1 MIKEKFIAF
10 WHLNLLS
17 STTISG
23 AIFVSG
29 NPTFAQVVPD
39 GSLGTETSIVKSV
52 TVDGI
57 TRNQVEGGAVR
68 GTNLFHSFRDF
79 NIVGGQSLYFQ
90 NLTGIE
96 NIISRVTG
104 GSPSNIQG
112 TLGVSGGTANLFLI
126 NPSGIIFGA
135 NSRLDVN
142 GSFVATT
149 ANAIQFGNQGIFSS
163 SALDAPPLLTVNPS
177 AFLFNQIAHA
187 PIVNLSMAPSETG
200 VQGLQV
206 PDGRSILLLGGD
218 VNLAGGSVNASGGRV
233 ELAGV
238 AGAGTI
244 GLSLNGADL
253 RLSFPATVD
262 RSDVSLT
269 NGATVNTSGEGGGSI
284 QIWARKVLVNGGSQV
299 AAFTQGAK
307 PGGDLIV
314 DASESVKV
322 LGIVPFGNLSTVT
335 FGDGKAGNL
344 TINTQKLIVGDG
356 AQIFSSTLGNG
367 SAGQVTVNASE
378 SIELAGVY
386 TTDGLQGGALVSFT
400 GGTGNA
406 GNLTFNTKRLIL
418 RDGGVLNTASVVSID
433 ENEQRFVAPG
443 QGGNITVN
451 ASESIELI
459 RQGLILTNTV
469 GPGNAGNITIST
481 GRLLV
486 VDSSQIGA
494 QSLGSGDAGNIAI
507 QARSVT
513 LKNQAQIIS
522 QSASSEGGNIE
533 LQDVNLLLLRRGSL
547 ISTTAG
553 TAGAGGNGG
562 NITLDSGFIVAVPT
576 ESSNITANAFIGNGG
591 NIQINTQ
598 GFFGIQP
605 RDSTSPLSSI
615 TASSRF
621 GVSGTIILNTPDV
634 DPSRGARVLPS
645 GVVDIDALIASSCV
659 ARRSRQGRFVI
670 TGTGGLAPQP
680 DDLANAAFP
689 TYELVPQQPLQST
702 TPVTEADHIYRTS
715 TGEIVLGRSCE

>member
-1 MIKEKFIAF
+1 MIKKNVSAF
-10 WHLNLLS
+10 WQLNLLS
-17 STTISG
+17 FTAIIG
-23 AIFVSG
+23 AIAVSG
-29 NPTFAQVVPD
+29 HPTFAQTVPD
-39 GSLGTETSIVKSV
+39 GSLEIETSIVKSL

-79 NIVGGQSLYFQ
+79 NIVEGQSLYFQ
-90 NLTGIE
+90 NPIGIE
-96 NIISRVTG
+96 HIISRVTG

-135 NSRLDVN
+135 NSRLDLN

-163 SALDAPPLLTVNPS
+163 SMLDAPPLLTVNPS
-177 AFLFNQIAHA
+177 AFLFNQIVHA
-187 PIVNLSMAPSETG
+187 PIVNRSMAPSETG
-200 VQGLQV
+200 VQGLQM
-206 PDGRSILLLGGD
+206 PNGRSLLLLGGD
-218 VNLAGGSVNASGGRV
+218 VNFAGGSVNAPGGRV

-238 AGAGTI
+238 TGAGAI

-262 RSDVSLT
+262 RADISLT
-269 NGATVNTSGEGGGSI
+269 NAATVNTSSEGGGSI
-284 QIWARKVLVNGGSQV
+284 QIWARKVLMNGGSQV
-299 AAFTQGAK
+299 ATFTEGAK

-314 DASESVKV
+314 DASESVNL

-344 TINTQKLIVGDG
+344 TINTQKLIVEDG
-356 AQIFSSTLGNG
+356 AQVFSSTLGNG

-378 SIELAGVY
+378 SIELAGAY
-386 TTDGLQGGALVSFT
+386 TADGLQGGALVSFT

-406 GNLTFNTKRLIL
+406 GNLTFNTQRLIL

-433 ENEQRFVAPG
+433 ENEQRFVASG

-451 ASESIELI
+451 ASESVELS

-469 GPGNAGNITIST
+469 GPGNAGNITINT

-486 VDSSQIGA
+486 VDNSEIGA
-494 QSLGSGDAGNIAI
+494 QSLGSGNAGNIVI

-533 LQDVNLLLLRRGSL
+533 LQGVNRLLLRRGSL

-562 NITLDSGFIVAVPT
+562 NITLNSEFIVAVPT
-576 ESSNITANAFIGNGG
+576 ESSNISANAFTGNGG

-615 TASSRF
+615 TASSQF
-621 GVSGTIILNTPDV
+621 GISGTIALNTPDV
-634 DPSRGARVLPS
+634 DPSRGTVTLPS
-645 GVVDIDALIASSCV
+645 GVIDTNALIARSCL

-689 TYELVPQQPLQST
+689 TYELVPQPS
-702 TPVTEADHIYRTS
+702 PPAANSVIEADRIYQLA
-715 TGEIVLGRSCE
+715 TGEIILGRSCH